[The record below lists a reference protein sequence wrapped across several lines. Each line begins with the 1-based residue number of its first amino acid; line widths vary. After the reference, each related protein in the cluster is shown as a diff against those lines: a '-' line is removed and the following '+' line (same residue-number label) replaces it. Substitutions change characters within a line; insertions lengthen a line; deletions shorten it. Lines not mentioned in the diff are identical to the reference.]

1 MENLDKL
8 VNELRNLPNET
19 QWLEFKHNN
28 YEPTM
33 IGQDISALANSAA
46 MCEKSSAYMLWGID
60 DKTHEIVG
68 TDYNL
73 QTLKKGNQELEN
85 WLRSLLSRNADF
97 EFHTVPMNGKNVGVL
112 IIYRAA
118 NQTVMFEKVDYI
130 RVGSYTK
137 KLNEFP
143 ALQAQLWD
151 RIRNTKFEERYTK
164 QDLELADALRLLDFT
179 VYFDIR
185 NIPQPSDNNGVAH
198 YMVEEGIIVRQDN
211 GLFAITN
218 LGAIL
223 FAKRLTDFPRISRK
237 AIRVV
242 QYQGNNRLNM
252 LKEDVGGK
260 GYVVGFEG
268 LIKYIEALLP
278 TQEVIAG
285 ALREK
290 KTAYPSIAVRE
301 AVANALIH
309 QDFSVT
315 GTGPVVEIFE
325 KRIEITNSGT
335 PLVDVRRIIDNPPK
349 SRNEK
354 LASLMRRLRMCEELG
369 TGWDKI
375 VITCELYQLPAP
387 KIELF
392 EDSTRVTLF
401 SEMPFSNISME
412 DKLWACYLHACIKHV
427 QGEQLTNSS
436 LRERFGLKDSASG
449 TISRLI
455 KEAVASELIKPLD
468 PTTAPRY
475 MKYIPIRTWRSAAAA
490 SQDASSRRSIRAALI
505 SVCIMPTS
513 TPNRRA
519 ITARST
525 PRTILHGISS
535 TQRTP

>member
-8 VNELRNLPNET
+8 VYELQKLPNET
-19 QWLEFKHNN
+19 QWLEFKQNN
-28 YEPTM
+28 YDPFM
-33 IGQDISALANSAA
+33 IGHDISALANSAA
-46 MCEKSSAYMLWGID
+46 MCDKNCAYMLWGVD
-60 DKTHEIVG
+60 DTTHEIVG

-73 QTLKKGNQELEN
+73 RTLKKGNHELEN

-97 EFHTVPMNGKNVGVL
+97 EFHTVTMNDMDVGVL

-118 NQTVMFEKVDYI
+118 NQTVTFEKVDYI

-151 RIRNTKFEERYTK
+151 KIRNTKFEERYAK
-164 QDLELADALRLLDFT
+164 QDLELDKALRLLDYA

-198 YMVEEGIIVRQDN
+198 YMTEEGIIEKQDN
-211 GLFAITN
+211 GLYAITN

-223 FAKRLTDFPRISRK
+223 LAKRLTDFPRISRK

-242 QYQGNNRLNM
+242 QYEGNNRLNM
-252 LKEDVGGK
+252 LKEDINEK

-268 LIKYIEALLP
+268 LIKFIEALLP
-278 TQEVIAG
+278 MQEVITG

-315 GTGPVVEIFE
+315 GTGPVVEIFD

-354 LASLMRRLRMCEELG
+354 LAALMRRLRMCEELG

-375 VITCELYQLPAP
+375 VITCELHQLPAP

-392 EDSTRVTLF
+392 EESTRVTLF
-401 SEMPFSNISME
+401 SEIPFSIISPE

-436 LRERFGLKDSASG
+436 LRERFGLKDSSSG
-449 TISRLI
+449 TVSRLI
-455 KEAVASELIKPLD
+455 KEAVELKLIKPLD

-475 MKYIPIRTWRSAAAA
+475 MRYIPIWA
-490 SQDASSRRSIRAALI
+490 
-505 SVCIMPTS
+505 
-513 TPNRRA
+513 
-519 ITARST
+519 
-525 PRTILHGISS
+525 
-535 TQRTP
+535 

>member
-8 VNELRNLPNET
+8 VNELRKLPNET

-28 YEPTM
+28 YDPVM

-46 MCEKSSAYMLWGID
+46 MCEKSCAYMLWGID

-68 TDYNL
+68 TKYNL

-85 WLRSLLSRNADF
+85 WLRSLLSKNADF
-97 EFHTVPMNGKNVGVL
+97 EFHSVTMNGMTIGVL

-137 KLNEFP
+137 KLNEYP
-143 ALQAQLWD
+143 TLQAQLWD
-151 RIRNTKFEERYTK
+151 RIRNIKFEERYAK
-164 QDLELADALRLLDFT
+164 QDLELADAFRLLDYA

-185 NIPQPSDNNGVAH
+185 NIPQPTDNNGVAH
-198 YMVEEGIIVRQDN
+198 YMMEEGIIVKQDN
-211 GLFAITN
+211 GLYAITN

-223 FAKRLTDFPRISRK
+223 LAKRLSDFPRISRK

-268 LIKYIEALLP
+268 LIKFIEALLP
-278 TQEVIAG
+278 TQEVITG

-290 KTAYPSIAVRE
+290 QSSYPVLAVRE

-325 KRIEITNSGT
+325 SRIEITNSGT

-354 LASLMRRLRMCEELG
+354 LAALMRRLRMCEEWEPAGIRL
-369 TGWDKI
+369 
-375 VITCELYQLPAP
+375 LLPANCISFRLP
-387 KIELF
+387 K
-392 EDSTRVTLF
+392 
-401 SEMPFSNISME
+401 
-412 DKLWACYLHACIKHV
+412 
-427 QGEQLTNSS
+427 
-436 LRERFGLKDSASG
+436 
-449 TISRLI
+449 
-455 KEAVASELIKPLD
+455 
-468 PTTAPRY
+468 
-475 MKYIPIRTWRSAAAA
+475 
-490 SQDASSRRSIRAALI
+490 
-505 SVCIMPTS
+505 
-513 TPNRRA
+513 
-519 ITARST
+519 
-525 PRTILHGISS
+525 
-535 TQRTP
+535 

>member
-8 VNELRNLPNET
+8 VDELRKLPNET

-28 YEPTM
+28 YEPTV
-33 IGQDISALANSAA
+33 IGQDISALANGAA
-46 MCEKSSAYMLWGID
+46 LCEKSCAYMLWGVD

-68 TDYNL
+68 TDYDL

-97 EFHTVPMNGKNVGVL
+97 EFHKVKMDAGNVGVL

-137 KLNEFP
+137 KLNEYP

-151 RIRNTKFEERYTK
+151 RIRNTRFEERYAK
-164 QDLELADALRLLDFT
+164 QDMELADALRLLDFAI
-179 VYFDIR
+179 YFDIC
-185 NIPQPSDNNGVAH
+185 NIPQPTDNNGVAH
-198 YMVEEGIIVRQDN
+198 YMMEEGVIVRQDN
-211 GLFAITN
+211 GLYAITN

-223 FAKRLTDFPRISRK
+223 LAKRISDFPRISRK

-242 QYQGNNRLNM
+242 QYQGNSRLNM
-252 LKEDVGGK
+252 LKEDVAGK

-268 LIKYIEALLP
+268 VIKFIEALIP
-278 TQEVIAG
+278 TQELIVG

-290 KTAYPSIAVRE
+290 KAAYPMLAIRE
-301 AVANALIH
+301 VVANALIH

-315 GTGPVVEIFE
+315 GTGPVVEVFDN
-325 KRIEITNSGT
+325 RIEVTNSGT
-335 PLVDVRRIIDNPPK
+335 PLVDIRRIVDNPPK

-354 LASLMRRLRMCEELG
+354 LAALMRRLRMCEELG

-375 VITCELYQLPAP
+375 VITCELFQLPAP

-401 SEMPFSNISME
+401 SDVPFSSISPE

-436 LRERFGLKDSASG
+436 LRARFGLKDSSAG
-449 TISRLI
+449 TASRLI
-455 KEAVASELIKPLD
+455 KDAVEMKLIKPLD

-475 MKYIPIRTWRSAAAA
+475 MKYLPFWA
-490 SQDASSRRSIRAALI
+490 
-505 SVCIMPTS
+505 
-513 TPNRRA
+513 
-519 ITARST
+519 
-525 PRTILHGISS
+525 
-535 TQRTP
+535 